1 MARNYAA
8 TRLPASSDLH
18 QCIWGIAT
26 RQHRATRRRSN
37 TAKTVQSTSR
47 RWDGKM
53 PSSARY
59 LAAVRRI
66 LYCRR
71 RGDESQTFAFEIQS
85 ETPHVVSYILAR
97 HGLFQPAW
105 LFYRLIKVAEE
116 IRVEPCRH

>member
-1 MARNYAA
+1 VHKGKGVKPAELGSINLPQIGREDAQFVAVFGHGAA
-8 TRLPASSDLH
+8 GGFYR
-18 QCIWGIAT
+18 
-26 RQHRATRRRSN
+26 
-37 TAKTVQSTSR
+37 
-47 RWDGKM
+47 
-53 PSSARY
+53 
-59 LAAVRRI
+59 
-66 LYCRR
+66 RR